1 MYVKPCPKCGR
12 MPKITEGRSFKDG
25 TRRRFIKCPNYC
37 SVITPDRITFSFR
50 PFGLNDCSIMYIG
63 DGDDNAI
70 YSLWNKRLIEKK

>member
-1 MYVKPCPKCGR
+1 MYVKPCPICGR

-37 SVITPDRITFSFR
+37 SVITPDRNTFFNQS
-50 PFGLNDCSIMYIG
+50 SMIYIG

-70 YSLWNKRLIEKK
+70 YSLWNKRLIKKN